1 MDALF
6 TQNLPT
12 GIRDIFTAPAGT
24 SLAELA
30 RLAAAQ
36 LTGIQDD
43 VVRSRAGK
51 YVLTFLQGR
60 AENGQREVVSRAL
73 DVMEKFPH
81 YPRPRAEIARRA
93 LELLA
98 QA

>member
-6 TQNLPT
+6 TQSLPR
-12 GIRDIFTAPAGT
+12 GIRDIFMAPAGT
-24 SLAELA
+24 SLADLA

-36 LTGIQDD
+36 LTSIQDD
-43 VVRSRAGK
+43 VLRSRAGTH
-51 YVLTFLQGR
+51 VLTFLQGR
-60 AENGQREVVSRAL
+60 ADNGQREVVCRAL
-73 DVMEKFPH
+73 QVMEKFPH

>member
-12 GIRDIFTAPAGT
+12 GIRDIFAAPTGT
-24 SLAELA
+24 SFADLA
-30 RLAAAQ
+30 RRAAAS

-43 VVRSRAGK
+43 VVRSRAGQH
-51 YVLTFLQGR
+51 VLTFLQGR
-60 AENGQREVVSRAL
+60 GDDGQREVVSRAL
-73 DVMEKFPH
+73 QVMERFPH

-93 LELLA
+93 LEMLA